1 MAHCHESECAY
12 CRADELF
19 AEDYREIHGL
29 LRTYGNG
36 CRCDR
41 CTAAHEASQARRQAG
56 RERRRQ
62 AYAANA
68 AAQGAVYRPR
78 AH

>member
-1 MAHCHESECAY
+1 MAHCHDDECAY

-29 LRTYGNG
+29 VRTFNNG
-36 CRCDR
+36 CRCQA
-41 CTAAHEASQARRQAG
+41 CAEAHEASAARKQAA

-62 AYAANA
+62 AYAA
-68 AAQGAVYRPR
+68 R